1 MPTPSPDPAPMAAL
15 PPIRVLHPTSAWVG
29 GHVLTCINILK
40 GMQAHGADVR
50 LHLNRTRIDMGAV
63 PHRVS
68 LPQPVARL
76 GLARYEAAL
85 RRRTERRF
93 LAALEPGAVAWL
105 WPGASLEVHREV
117 RRRGNPLVMEG
128 INTRQAEAR
137 KVLDAAYAA
146 EGLASAH
153 RSTDRRMAEEEEML
167 ACATH
172 FFSPSPGVDA
182 ALTTPGSAFS
192 GRMMKSSYGAWMAAA
207 AAFPREPRAGGE
219 PVVLFAGTVD
229 VRKGAPLLLRAWAKA
244 APPARL
250 VLAGRIEPAV
260 ARVCAAELAL
270 PSVTALGYVAGIYRE
285 FARADVFV
293 MPSLEEG
300 DPQVTYEAAS
310 FGLPILASPA
320 GGGRLAERTDAVFP
334 IDPRDTEAFAE
345 ALTAF
350 ATDPARRAEYGAR
363 AAAAAP
369 AFDWDRIGVERIG
382 ELAAAL

>member
-1 MPTPSPDPAPMAAL
+1 MAPMC
-15 PPIRVLHPTSAWVG
+15 G
-29 GHVLTCINILK
+29 CY
-40 GMQAHGADVR
+40 
-50 LHLNRTRIDMGAV
+50 LNRTRIDMGAV

-128 INTRQAEAR
+128 INTRMAEAR

-146 EGLASAH
+146 EGLAPAH
-153 RSTDRRMAEEEEML
+153 RSTDARIAEEEEML
-167 ACATH
+167 SCATH

-182 ALTTPGSAFS
+182 ALTARGSAFS

-207 AAFPREPRAGGE
+207 AAVPRAPRAGDD
-219 PVVLFAGTVD
+219 PVFLFVGTVD
-229 VRKGAPLLLRAWAKA
+229 IRKGAPLLLRAWARA

-250 VLAGRIEPAV
+250 VLAGRVQPAV
-260 ARVCAAELAL
+260 AQICAAELAL
-270 PSVTALGYVAGIYRE
+270 PSVTALGHVAGVYRE

-320 GGGRLAERTDAVFP
+320 GGGRLAERTRAVFP
-334 IDPRDTEAFAE
+334 IDPRDTDAFAE

-350 ATDPARRAEYGAR
+350 ATDPARRDAYGAR

-369 AFDWDRIGVERIG
+369 AFDWDRIGAERIR